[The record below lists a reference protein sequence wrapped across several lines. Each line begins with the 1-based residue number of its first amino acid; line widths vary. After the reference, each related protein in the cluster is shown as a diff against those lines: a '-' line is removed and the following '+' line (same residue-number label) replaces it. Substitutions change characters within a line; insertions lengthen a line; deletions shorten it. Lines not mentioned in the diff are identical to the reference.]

1 MWPNATFVFIFD
13 STPSPVSVRPPQLDV
28 EAPAEAPAVL
38 VKAPTSLHWK
48 VWKTKWFLML
58 FSDWIGMKMN
68 SWKKRAKI
76 HENDCNNVMHSLLCV
91 DRSDTSWWLF
101 SSHQFSFFF
110 LFFFL
115 AVKNPKTI
123 HFSVP
128 CSQIILFLWCSHLT
142 CKNITAAACE
152 DPLYEAKICWNSW
165 KKRSEANFAAG

>member
-38 VKAPTSLHWK
+38 VKAPTSMHWK

-110 LFFFL
+110 LFFFGSE
-115 AVKNPKTI
+115 KSKDYPFFCSMQSDNS
-123 HFSVP
+123 FSLMLSFNLQKYYSS
-128 CSQIILFLWCSHLT
+128 CLW
-142 CKNITAAACE
+142 
-152 DPLYEAKICWNSW
+152 
-165 KKRSEANFAAG
+165 RSSLWGQNLLK